1 MVARCLHRAKTSGRA
16 DDTEEVIEKRIKVFE
31 DQSKAVVEMYKQ
43 FGKVREVSSAANV
56 FEVWNNTRAA
66 ILPTVSF
73 MIGPKNVDTYSQ
85 ALAQRTNSKV
95 INFAEFVREHGLR
108 KADDDTKILSLIQG
122 LADEVC
128 PRVLL
133 TGFPQTEYQA
143 RFFIKNS
150 GEPRACYVLNCS
162 KDFVQA
168 EMMDVPQN
176 SPGYVSSAQ
185 LTKQI
190 GKYNN
195 NMKELLPFL
204 RKSCDGVFEIDI
216 ERPFHTVFKDICAR
230 QEPTIICVRSGGGKE
245 ANHIKNLT
253 VSGL

>member
-1 MVARCLHRAKTSGRA
+1 MKEGGLISDSLTVQVLCNALVAKPSKSYLIDGFPRTKEQAILFEKCVGECQAVLFFELPRETMIARCLERAKTSGRA

-31 DQSKAVVEMYKQ
+31 DQSRLVVDMYKQ

-66 ILPTVSF
+66 ILPHVSF
-73 MIGPKNVDTYSQ
+73 MVGPKNVDTYSH

-95 INFAEFVREHGLR
+95 INFTDFVREGGLR
-108 KADDDTKILSLIQG
+108 KADDDTKILGLIQR
-122 LADEVC
+122 LADEVS

-143 RFFIKNS
+143 RFFIKNA

-168 EMMDVPQN
+168 EMMEVPQN
-176 SPGYVSSAQ
+176 SPGYVSSA
-185 LTKQI
+185 
-190 GKYNN
+190 
-195 NMKELLPFL
+195 
-204 RKSCDGVFEIDI
+204 
-216 ERPFHTVFKDICAR
+216 
-230 QEPTIICVRSGGGKE
+230 
-245 ANHIKNLT
+245 
-253 VSGL
+253 